1 MRATRHGHG
10 VIFLQQTQSFWLV
23 SLHLNSGH
31 EDGKETTQHHFHV
44 FFLKDGSRRGYG
56 QEFRSAKLTLIMAH
70 IISDPFD
77 DFVASLV

>member
-44 FFLKDGSRRGYG
+44 FFFSR
-56 QEFRSAKLTLIMAH
+56 MAQDEDMERN
-70 IISDPFD
+70 SG
-77 DFVASLV
+77 VQN